1 MTDREAILKAVEML
15 GNIGV
20 VAGGFISKSQR
31 ATIEVLEMHVRPY
44 VLQSMLDNGWVAL
57 PGGGYMKASA

>member
-1 MTDREAILKAVEML
+1 MTDREALLKAVMML

-20 VAGGFISKSQR
+20 VAGGFVSKSQR
-31 ATIEVLEMHVRPY
+31 AQIKELEQHILPY
-44 VLQSMLDNGWVAL
+44 QEQELLDNGWVAL